1 MRLQVILLC
10 ALRLSAGSIG
20 YNSALSRSVGLA
32 WLILLLVF
40 IATWVFASP
49 AGQNYWQ
56 MISAL
61 HFPADCMP
69 YSQAGGLLA
78 GRETLWW
85 VLFISL

>member
-1 MRLQVILLC
+1 MRLQFILLC
-10 ALRLSAGSIG
+10 ALRLSAGIIS

-32 WLILLLVF
+32 WLILLVF
-40 IATWVFASP
+40 IATWVFASL

-69 YSQAGGLLA
+69 YSRAGGLLA
-78 GRETLWW
+78 GRETL
-85 VLFISL
+85 